1 MDRKRYED
9 RRIIGSVKTD
19 VNMYGEMILD
29 GNSSLKKPQEDSP
42 EVKFCYQGNCENPFC
57 LYIYA
62 IIEIYSF
69 SISLTSCH
77 LWDITLVK
85 KPSSRVKQLH
95 RARKDKNRYTESRK
109 TAESELFSSRGT
121 DKDLASMVE
130 ESNFKAKSRMSDIE
144 SLRKNGYLENKALD
158 VENRSLESYR
168 YEEVM
173 RELKVVKKELSQLK
187 LDMAS
192 VMAEKARA
200 KKEFEDSSFRMLSN
214 ASSAEALSKQI
225 EAANEEHV
233 LVELAQIEALKEVGE
248 IESQREKEAGEF
260 SFRMEE
266 TKKKMDI
273 TEEIDQSIELE
284 TKLGV
289 TLSDINHLQDEL
301 KQVKGEV
308 EVVQK
313 VDDDLKQKDDSFQ
326 SAEEVEPSVPLELI
340 TKELEA
346 AKKEL
351 ALIKDE
357 SFQYMS
363 SMDIIR
369 NELKHVTEETARLK
383 KTEEKADLK
392 VQSLNSKLVRAK
404 SKLEAVATAEEKA
417 KSTVASLS
425 LTLEQLRAE
434 AEASKKERM
443 LVTED
448 TATIKADIQKTES
461 EIDSTDE
468 KLQAPMQELEA
479 VKSSEALALEKLRS
493 LIEATTQARA
503 SASKHSSTITI
514 SRFEYEYL
522 TGHAVGAEEIADKK
536 VAAAQAWIEALKAS
550 EREILMKTDI
560 AHRELRELRVEE
572 EHGVSL
578 SAKKTVDSQNRQS
591 HLLRSMKSN
600 GSSTPSLRAKHHKST
615 SPAILE
621 GG

>member
-9 RRIIGSVKTD
+9 RRRIGSVKTA
-19 VNMYGEMILD
+19 VNIYGEMILD

-42 EVKFCYQGNCENPFC
+42 E
-57 LYIYA
+57 
-62 IIEIYSF
+62 
-69 SISLTSCH
+69 
-77 LWDITLVK
+77 

-95 RARKDKNRYTESRK
+95 RARRDKNRYKESRK

-121 DKDLASMVE
+121 DKDLAFMVE

-144 SLRKNGYLENKALD
+144 SLGKNGYLENKALD
-158 VENRSLESYR
+158 VENRSLASYR

-173 RELKVVKKELSQLK
+173 RELQVVKKELSQLK

-200 KKEFEDSSFRMLSN
+200 KKEFEDSSFTMLSN
-214 ASSAEALSKQI
+214 AASAEALSKQI

-248 IESQREKEAGEF
+248 TEAQREKEAGEF

-266 TKKKMDI
+266 TKKKMKDI
-273 TEEIDQSIELE
+273 TEEIDQSKELE

-289 TLSDINHLQDEL
+289 TLSNINHLQDEL
-301 KQVKGEV
+301 KQVKGQE

-313 VDDDLKQKDDSFQ
+313 GDDGLKQQDDSFQ
-326 SAEEVEPSVPLELI
+326 SAEEVESSVSLELI

-369 NELKHVTEETARLK
+369 NELKHVTEEMARLK

-404 SKLEAVATAEEKA
+404 SKLEAVAATEEKA

-434 AEASKKERM
+434 AEASKKEKM

-448 TATIKADIQKTES
+448 TATIKAEIQKTES
-461 EIDSTDE
+461 EIDLTEE
-468 KLQAPMQELEA
+468 KLQAAMQELEA

-493 LIEATTQARA
+493 LIEATMQSRA
-503 SASKHSSTITI
+503 SASNHSSTITI

-578 SAKKTVDSQNRQS
+578 PANKNVDSQNRQS
-591 HLLRSMKSN
+591 LLLRSMKSN
-600 GSSTPSLRAKHHKST
+600 GSSTPSRRAKHHKST
-615 SPAILE
+615 SPAISE
-621 GG
+621 GGSTEFMIKKKRKAAPNLSKFFNGKKVEKDE

>member
-9 RRIIGSVKTD
+9 RRRIGSVKTA
-19 VNMYGEMILD
+19 VNIYGEMILD

-42 EVKFCYQGNCENPFC
+42 E
-57 LYIYA
+57 
-62 IIEIYSF
+62 
-69 SISLTSCH
+69 
-77 LWDITLVK
+77 

-95 RARKDKNRYTESRK
+95 RARRDKNRYKESRK

-121 DKDLASMVE
+121 DKDLAFMVE
-130 ESNFKAKSRMSDIE
+130 EPKFKAKSRMSDIE

-158 VENRSLESYR
+158 VDNRSLASYR

-173 RELKVVKKELSQLK
+173 RELQVVKKELSQLK
-187 LDMAS
+187 LDMES

-200 KKEFEDSSFRMLSN
+200 KKEFEDSSFTMLSN
-214 ASSAEALSKQI
+214 AASAEALSKQI

-248 IESQREKEAGEF
+248 TEAQREKEAGEF

-266 TKKKMDI
+266 TKKKMKDI
-273 TEEIDQSIELE
+273 TEEIDQSKELE

-289 TLSDINHLQDEL
+289 TLSNINHLQDEL
-301 KQVKGEV
+301 KQVKGQE

-313 VDDDLKQKDDSFQ
+313 GDDGLKQQDDSFQ
-326 SAEEVEPSVPLELI
+326 SAEEVESSVSLELI

-404 SKLEAVATAEEKA
+404 SKLEAVAATEEKA

-434 AEASKKERM
+434 AEASKKEKM

-448 TATIKADIQKTES
+448 TATIKAEIQKTES
-461 EIDSTDE
+461 EIDLTEE
-468 KLQAPMQELEA
+468 KLQAAMQELEA

-493 LIEATTQARA
+493 LIEATMQSRA
-503 SASKHSSTITI
+503 SASNHSSTITI

-578 SAKKTVDSQNRQS
+578 PANKNVDSQNRQS
-591 HLLRSMKSN
+591 LLLRSMKSN
-600 GSSTPSLRAKHHKST
+600 GSSTPSQRAKHHKST
-615 SPAILE
+615 SPAISE
-621 GG
+621 GGSTEFMIKKKRKAAPNLSKFFNGKKVEKDE

>member
-1 MDRKRYED
+1 MERKRYED
-9 RRIIGSVKTD
+9 GRRIGSVKTA
-19 VNMYGEMILD
+19 VNIYGEMILD

-42 EVKFCYQGNCENPFC
+42 E
-57 LYIYA
+57 
-62 IIEIYSF
+62 
-69 SISLTSCH
+69 
-77 LWDITLVK
+77 
-85 KPSSRVKQLH
+85 PSSRVKQLH
-95 RARKDKNRYTESRK
+95 RARRDKNRYKESRK

-121 DKDLASMVE
+121 DRDLASMVE
-130 ESNFKAKSRMSDIE
+130 ESNFMAKSRMSDIE

-158 VENRSLESYR
+158 VENRSLESYQ

-173 RELKVVKKELSQLK
+173 RELQVVKKELSQLK

-192 VMAEKARA
+192 VLAEKARV
-200 KKEFEDSSFRMLSN
+200 KKEFEDSSFTMLSN

-248 IESQREKEAGEF
+248 IEAQREKEAGEF

-266 TKKKMDI
+266 TKKKMKDV
-273 TEEIDQSIELE
+273 TEEIDQSKELE

-289 TLSDINHLQDEL
+289 TLSNINHLQDEL
-301 KQVKGEV
+301 KQVMGQE

-313 VDDDLKQKDDSFQ
+313 ADDGLKQQDDSFR
-326 SAEEVEPSVPLELI
+326 SAEEVEPSVSLELI

-404 SKLEAVATAEEKA
+404 SKLEAVATTEEKA

-434 AEASKKERM
+434 AEASKKEKM

-448 TATIKADIQKTES
+448 TATIKAEIQKTES
-461 EIDSTDE
+461 EIDLTDE
-468 KLQAPMQELEA
+468 KLQAAMQELEA

-493 LIEATTQARA
+493 LIEATMQSRA
-503 SASKHSSTITI
+503 SASNHSSTVTI

-550 EREILMKTDI
+550 EREILMKTDL
-560 AHRELRELRVEE
+560 AHRELRVLRVEE

-578 SAKKTVDSQNRQS
+578 PANKNVDSQNRQS
-591 HLLRSMKSN
+591 LLLRSMKSN
-600 GSSTPSLRAKHHKST
+600 GSSTPSRRAKHHKST
-615 SPAILE
+615 SPAISE
-621 GG
+621 GGSTEFMIKKKRKAAPNLSTFFNGKKVEKDE